1 MEQISSATRITGLS
15 DHEIKK
21 LIKMGYISDVDSITN
36 MFDGID
42 QETKQNM
49 RSEFRGA
56 LEGDGREGECG
67 GISMRQ
73 RQQRQ
78 QQQQRLKARFFA
90 LQQTPPQGASTTQL
104 EGILKVR
111 QVFDKSFINIDIIY
125 NLLSA
130 GLSPEDIIQ
139 YVLNSKGAQESKK
152 RKFSPR
158 QEQVKSLLQKN
169 KLDVRHDFF
178 TFIVSQE
185 FTDKQILEFAIDYVT
200 FNFPKMYSQARE
212 MIIGIESIADFMQS
226 LIEYGGPEKLSMV
239 LDEKKQI
246 VQKLCSMT
254 GKSAPMIKDL
264 LFKHGYDESKILGEL
279 LPPRRSQ
286 STQQQDQKQKIQEI
300 KREFHCN
307 ESVARSVLKDHPD
320 ILIRFHQALYAS
332 SSPQHLTKDQRQA
345 MCKKVWEKSADDKL
359 KKKFQALLDIP
370 LTKQRV
376 QVLLKNIGGPKPVQQ
391 YLNQHGRD
399 VLLRILQ
406 QY

>member
-1 MEQISSATRITGLS
+1 MEQISNATRITGLS

-21 LIKMGYISDVDSITN
+21 LIEMGYISDVDSIIN
-36 MFDGID
+36 MFNGID
-42 QETKQNM
+42 QGTKQSM

-56 LEGDGREGECG
+56 LGGDGREGECG

-78 QQQQRLKARFFA
+78 QQRLKARFFT

-111 QVFDKSFINIDIIY
+111 QVFDKSSINIDIIY

-139 YVLNSKGAQESKK
+139 YVLNSKGAEESKK

-178 TFIVSQE
+178 TFLVSQE
-185 FTDKQILEFAIDYVT
+185 FTDKQILEFAIDYVI

-212 MIIGIESIADFMQS
+212 MIIGIESITDFMQS
-226 LIEYGGPEKLSMV
+226 LIEYGGPEKLSKV

-264 LFKHGYDESKILGEL
+264 LFKHGYDESKILGQL
-279 LPPRRSQ
+279 LPRRSQ

-307 ESVARSVLKDHPD
+307 ESVARSILKDHPE
-320 ILIRFHQALYAS
+320 ILIRFHQALHAS
-332 SSPQHLTKDQRQA
+332 SSQHLTKHQRQA
-345 MCKKVWEKSADDKL
+345 MFKKVWEKSADDKL

-391 YLNQHGRD
+391 YLNQYGRD
-399 VLLRILQ
+399 ALLRMLQ
-406 QY
+406 QQY